1 MAKEQDIEK
10 HDKKVIIGQRDDGW
24 WAVNPEP
31 AFIHNDIDKVEILIK
46 AVTSKDQLIKA
57 LIDLGYRGDNIFEG
71 ILRLE

>member
-10 HDKKVIIGQRDDGW
+10 HDKKVII
-24 WAVNPEP
+24 
-31 AFIHNDIDKVEILIK
+31 
-46 AVTSKDQLIKA
+46 IKA